1 MKFLVVSVA
10 ALLSTAASAETHQYR
25 VLFGGDDV
33 GGLEVETAGN
43 TSNIEFDYK
52 QNGRGPTI
60 TEKVEVDAEGIPTNW
75 TITGRTTFG
84 NPVNES
90 YACTDG
96 KASWQDSTG
105 PGSADACSFY
115 IDQNGSPWGISL
127 LAKALLAVPDAQMAV
142 LPGGTAR
149 IRARDTATYEG
160 ADGR

>member
-10 ALLSTAASAETHQYR
+10 VLLSTAASAETYQYR

-60 TEKVEVDAEGIPTNW
+60 AEKVGVDAEGIPTNW

-90 YACTDG
+90 YACADG

-115 IDQNGSPWGISL
+115 IDQTGALGASPCSPRPCLRLQTLKWRCCP
-127 LAKALLAVPDAQMAV
+127 AE
-142 LPGGTAR
+142 LPGS
-149 IRARDTATYEG
+149 
-160 ADGR
+160 GRVILRPTTGPTGR